1 MVPLSLEISNFLF
14 MDLLRANSVISK
26 YIINSALANSENDY
40 GTNMLIVFG
49 SSPAS
54 QNTWFCFHVCHVTF
68 HLARCC

>member
-1 MVPLSLEISNFLF
+1 MVQLSLEISNFLRMKDIF
-14 MDLLRANSVISK
+14 MDLLGANSV
-26 YIINSALANSENDY
+26 NENDY

-54 QNTWFCFHVCHVTF
+54 QNTWFCFHACHVTF